1 MESAMGMLPRVGRA
15 AAKRSEA
22 AAAAYRARTLAG
34 MCVRVALSCVPGPTR
49 NLFFVLLL

>member
-1 MESAMGMLPRVGRA
+1 MKSARAELQRVGRA

-34 MCVRVALSCVPGPTR
+34 VCMRVALSCVRGLAR